1 MKTLLSTF
9 LLLICLGNVGTAQQ
23 QGQNSYS
30 LKQSIEIAQANN
42 LQVKQSEFQSLSA
55 GVALRQAKSN
65 VFPDISANIN
75 HGLNQGRSIDPFTNG
90 YVNENVSYANY
101 GLNGG
106 VTLFSGLILRNQIK
120 QSSYEYQASIME
132 QQQAKDNLTLKVII
146 TYFQILNNEDQ
157 VNQALLQNEVT
168 CKQIDRLQILY
179 KEGAIAPAQLSDLKG
194 QLANDELSLINSRNS
209 LNSSKIALAELMNV
223 AYTREFNV
231 DRMQG
236 DAFSKKPRDS
246 PEDIYALALEQLASI
261 KGAALRRKSAVQ
273 GIKVA
278 KGLSSPQLSLNS
290 NLFSNYSSAATGSK
304 LISTQNL
311 PTGDYVELSGTK
323 LPVVAPQD
331 VFERSKIAYSNQLR
345 NNYSSSYNLSLRIPI
360 FNSDRTRNRI
370 ALARIELNNAEL
382 VEETTKLQLKQ
393 AVDLAWIN
401 KTAAD
406 ERLQAL
412 NKQVVAFKESFKSAE
427 IRFNAGVGSAVDYTI
442 AKNNLDRASIN
453 LINAK
458 YDLLLRAKIL
468 DYYKG
473 ELSL

>member
-1 MKTLLSTF
+1 MKLFLLTIS
-9 LLLICLGNVGTAQQ
+9 LLICLSSAGIAQQ
-23 QGQNSYS
+23 QGQNTYS
-30 LKQSIEIAQANN
+30 LKQSIEIALANN

-65 VFPDISANIN
+65 LFPDVSANIN

-90 YVNENVSYANY
+90 YVNENVNYANY
-101 GLNGG
+101 ALNGG
-106 VTLFSGLILRNQIK
+106 ITLFSGLILRNQIK

-132 QQQAKDNLTLKVII
+132 QQQAKDNLTLRIII

-168 CKQIDRLQILY
+168 RKQIDRLQILD
-179 KEGAIAPAQLSDLKG
+179 KEGAIAPSQLSDLKG

-223 AYTREFNV
+223 AYTREFKV
-231 DRMQG
+231 ERMQG
-236 DAFSKKPRDS
+236 DEFSAKTADS
-246 PEDIYALALEQLASI
+246 PEDIYTLALEQLATI
-261 KGAALRRKSAVQ
+261 KGAALRRKSAAQ

-290 NLFSNYSSAATGSK
+290 NLFSNYSSAATGSR

-311 PTGDYVELSGTK
+311 PTGDYVELNGSK
-323 LPVVAPQD
+323 LPVVAQQH
-331 VFERSKIAYSNQLR
+331 VFEQAKIAYNNQLR

-360 FNSDRTRNRI
+360 FNSDRTRNRV
-370 ALARIELNNAEL
+370 ALAKIELNNVEL
-382 VEETTKLQLKQ
+382 VEETIKLQLKQ
-393 AVDLAWIN
+393 AVDLAWFN
-401 KTAAD
+401 KTAASD
-406 ERLQAL
+406 RLQAL

-427 IRFNAGVGSAVDYTI
+427 IRFNAGVGTAVDYTI

-458 YDLLLRAKIL
+458 YDWLLRDKIL

-473 ELSL
+473 QLSL